1 MATTKSNIVDMNRLR
16 DGIDDH
22 SHAVSTVKKHRMELN
37 TLSDN
42 IRTLDVEITDLQRQ
56 VNDRRNANNLIDL
69 EDIKN
74 FSRKSASIQLDID
87 ALIDARDKLKVTLR
101 QKERDY
107 AVLDIYAESDAMT
120 ACWAVLYDGILKSI
134 DVEPLSQL
142 ITLGTMVNKPIK
154 SVIEDL
160 NLVIDTRQLE
170 AFAKQYNLPV
180 GAVR

>member
-16 DGIDDH
+16 DTIDDH

>member
-22 SHAVSTVKKHRMELN
+22 SHAVSTVKKHRMQLN

-74 FSRKSASIQLDID
+74 FSRQSASIQLDID
-87 ALIDARDKLKVTLR
+87 ALIDARDKLKVTLK
-101 QKERDY
+101 QKGRDY
-107 AVLDIYAESDAMT
+107 SVLDIYAESDSMT
-120 ACWAVLYDGILKSI
+120 ACWGVLYDGLLKSI

>member
-120 ACWAVLYDGILKSI
+120 ACWVVLYDGLLKSI

>member
-1 MATTKSNIVDMNRLR
+1 MSVSKSVVDVNRLR
-16 DGIDDH
+16 DAIDDH

-37 TLSDN
+37 ALSEN

-56 VNDRRNANNLIDL
+56 VNDRRTANNLIDL
-69 EDIKN
+69 EEIKN

-87 ALIDARDKLKVTLR
+87 ALIDARDKLKVTLK

-107 AVLDIYAESDAMT
+107 AVLDIYAESDSMT
-120 ACWAVLYDGILKSI
+120 ACWRVLYDGVLKSVDI
-134 DVEPLSQL
+134 EPLNQL
-142 ITLGTMVNKPIK
+142 ITLGTMVNKPVK
-154 SVIEDL
+154 SVVEDL